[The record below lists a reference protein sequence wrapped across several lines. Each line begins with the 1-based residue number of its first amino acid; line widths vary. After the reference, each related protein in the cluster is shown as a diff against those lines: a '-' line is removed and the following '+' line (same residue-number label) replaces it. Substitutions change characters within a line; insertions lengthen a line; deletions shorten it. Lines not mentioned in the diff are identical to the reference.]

1 MKIFHYLF
9 YTSHSQKY
17 VLEANPDFKAKLEI
31 FNNLLNLRKT
41 PINEIDQKYITAESI
56 IKKVNLLS
64 KQGLIDGKRI
74 MMIGDSD
81 LTGLAIAIFCN
92 PEEVVVAD
100 IDERLS
106 EIYFE
111 ATLEYDLPVRYLYHD
126 MRIKVIEILKKQYS
140 VIIFDP
146 PPTHNGIK
154 LFFSRAI
161 EMIYGGPNSH
171 IIMTLNQKMLSSGIL
186 EELKSM
192 YDLDS
197 FSTHTELITYEDQM
211 LGDVF
216 IFNIIKNIES
226 KLIGHY
232 LHPVYTNEVNKKLL
246 TYKCECGNDI
256 GIGLNE
262 NYKNYDEL
270 QANGCP
276 KCGYKGI
283 FVFQSDIQLK

>member
-1 MKIFHYLF
+1 M
-9 YTSHSQKY
+9 
-17 VLEANPDFKAKLEI
+17 
-31 FNNLLNLRKT
+31 
-41 PINEIDQKYITAESI
+41 
-56 IKKVNLLS
+56 NLLS

-81 LTGLAIAIFCN
+81 LTGLAIAIFCK

-146 PPTHNGIK
+146 PPTHNGVK

-161 EMIYGGPNSH
+161 EMIYGGPSSH

-246 TYKCECGNDI
+246 TYKCECGNGID
-256 GIGLNE
+256 IGLNE

>member
-1 MKIFHYLF
+1 M
-9 YTSHSQKY
+9 
-17 VLEANPDFKAKLEI
+17 LEENPDFKAKLEI
-31 FNNLLNLRKT
+31 LNNLLNLRKT
-41 PINEIDQKYITAESI
+41 PINEIDQKYLTSESI

-64 KQGLIDGKRI
+64 EQGLIDGKRI

-81 LTGLAIAIFCN
+81 LTGLAIAIFCK

-146 PPTHNGIK
+146 PPTHNGVK

-161 EMIYGGPNSH
+161 EMIYCGPNSH
-171 IIMTLNQKMLSSGIL
+171 IMMTLDHEMLSSGIL
-186 EELKSM
+186 EELISM
-192 YDLDS
+192 YDLDL

-211 LGDVF
+211 LGDIF
-216 IFNIIKNIES
+216 IFNITKDIES

-232 LHPVYTNEVNKKLL
+232 LHPVYTTEVNKKILS
-246 TYKCECGNDI
+246 YKCECGNVI
-256 GIGLNE
+256 GVGINE

-270 QANGCP
+270 QTIGCP
-276 KCGYKGI
+276 ECGYKGI